1 MWEYL
6 FEYLDFYIDTNTSVT
21 QFIDKKNKYLYSF
34 SVLKKMNIQ

>member
-21 QFIDKKNKYLYSF
+21 QFIDKKKYLYSF
-34 SVLKKMNIQ
+34 SVLNKMNIQ